1 MTTDSSRE
9 APFVLK
15 MLVACIAVQTIMLAY
30 TITRS
35 AERRG
40 TTVVI
45 STSREGG
52 PERGA
57 SCPRPRDPMVSFTV
71 NPLPLKEKVI

>member
-1 MTTDSSRE
+1 MSAESPRE

-15 MLVACIAVQTIMLAY
+15 VLVACIAVQTFMLAY

-45 STSREGG
+45 STSGEGG

-57 SCPRPRDPMVSFTV
+57 SCPGPRDPMVSFTV
-71 NPLPLKEKVI
+71 KPGPLEEKGN

>member
-1 MTTDSSRE
+1 MNEDLPRGV
-9 APFVLK
+9 PFVLK
-15 MLVACIAVQTIMLAY
+15 MLVACIAVQTIMLTY

-40 TTVVI
+40 TTIVI

-57 SCPRPRDPMVSFTV
+57 SCPQPRNPMVSLKI
-71 NPLPLKEKVI
+71 NPQLLNEKVI

>member
-1 MTTDSSRE
+1 MTADSPRE

-45 STSREGG
+45 STSRQGE

-57 SCPRPRDPMVSFTV
+57 SCPRPRDHMVRFKA
-71 NPLPLKEKVI
+71 NPQPFNEKVI

>member
-1 MTTDSSRE
+1 MNEDLPRGV
-9 APFVLK
+9 PFVLK

-40 TTVVI
+40 TTIVI
-45 STSREGG
+45 STSSEGG

-57 SCPRPRDPMVSFTV
+57 SCPQPRDPMVSLKI
-71 NPLPLKEKVI
+71 NPQLLNEKVI